1 MISRGRGD
9 NSGRN
14 IGTVRYRFVT
24 AWLRQAG
31 DDTDEGD
38 VYRQALDIHSFDL
51 WQSRAQF
58 TKVKNG
64 SAKTR
69 FLLLGLG
76 PYDVRTRSDVTILPF
91 TWSTRWLTLVED
103 VPLIHLVHLELWRFS
118 GRRFQSP
125 RVSIMLFS

>member
-14 IGTVRYRFVT
+14 IGTVQYRFVT

-31 DDTDEGD
+31 DDTDKGY
-38 VYRQALDIHSFDL
+38 VYRQAPDVHSFDL
-51 WQSRAQF
+51 WQFRVQF

-69 FLLLGLG
+69 FLLLGPG
-76 PYDVRTRSDVTILPF
+76 PYDVRTKSDVNHPAF
-91 TWSTRWLTLVED
+91 Y
-103 VPLIHLVHLELWRFS
+103 LIDTMVNVS
-118 GRRFQSP
+118 GRRSIDSSCPPGIMALFWP
-125 RVSIMLFS
+125 MFPVSSC